1 VISVPFSLDIR
12 NHPFYE
18 VVMIFFAL
26 LAATMQWKN
35 WSAGVMEKWSNARCG
50 KPGSSLVFQPNT
62 PVFQHSITGYA
73 ADP

>member
-1 VISVPFSLDIR
+1 
-12 NHPFYE
+12 
-18 VVMIFFAL
+18 MIFFAL

-50 KPGSSLVFQPNT
+50 KPGSSFELQPNT